1 MSQLAGQLLWPL
13 VAITL
18 VLLGMT
24 LASSGRPAQAERRTP
39 PASGGLGGRRAT
51 DRLPGERT
59 MVVITGET
67 SRATVEH
74 ALAASRVGGA
84 PVDVAADPRTPH
96 PHWERHG

>member
-1 MSQLAGQLLWPL
+1 MTDLATHALWPL
-13 VAITL
+13 AAITL
-18 VLLGMT
+18 LLLGMT
-24 LASSGRPAQAERRTP
+24 LASSGRPAPADRRTP
-39 PASGGLGGRRAT
+39 PVAGERGGRRAT

-74 ALAASRVGGA
+74 ALAASRAGGS
-84 PVDVAADPRTPH
+84 PIDVAADPHHPH

>member
-1 MSQLAGQLLWPL
+1 MSDLAADLLWPL
-13 VAITL
+13 AAITL

-24 LASSGRPAQAERRTP
+24 FASSGRPATAERRMPTP
-39 PASGGLGGRRAT
+39 SDGRGGRRAT

-74 ALAASRVGGA
+74 ALAASRAGGA